1 MPPPGGPAAD
11 CDGGALQPAVL
22 AQAVAA
28 PGPRH
33 VAVEVGVVE
42 AVPVPPVEP
51 AHIVVMSTIT
61 ECCNCTTA
69 PVLGHVVGLVVVL
82 LLLVVLPPVVDEAAD
97 ETEKDDD
104 DDSQGLDPEEV
115 EISIPNE
122 TFVPNDS
129 IMLIS
134 AHGTHYT
141 LDTY

>member
-1 MPPPGGPAAD
+1 MSVCPPPGGPAAD
-11 CDGGALQPAVL
+11 GDGGALQPAVL

-51 AHIVVMSTIT
+51 AHIVVMSIIT

-82 LLLVVLPPVVDEAAD
+82 LLLVVLPPVVDEAAQQTQED
-97 ETEKDDD
+97 
-104 DDSQGLDPEEV
+104 QQQ
-115 EISIPNE
+115 N
-122 TFVPNDS
+122 
-129 IMLIS
+129 
-134 AHGTHYT
+134 AHGHACRSGIGMRGSVR
-141 LDTY
+141 